1 VKTEFKESFARDL
14 KRLKDKAVLGQV
26 KAAIEQ
32 IEQASTVQE
41 VSRLKRLS
49 AGSGGNYYRI
59 RIGDYR
65 LGLVI
70 ENNVAIFVR
79 CLNRK
84 EIYRFFP

>member
-1 VKTEFKESFARDL
+1 MKTEFKESFARDL
-14 KRLKDKAVLGQV
+14 KRLKDRVVLRQV
-26 KAAIEQ
+26 KAAIEEV
-32 IEQASTVQE
+32 EQAATLQE
-41 VSRLKRLS
+41 VGCLKRLS
-49 AGSGGNYYRI
+49 GSGGNYYRI

-70 ENNVAIFVR
+70 ENDVVIFVR

>member
-1 VKTEFKESFARDL
+1 M
-14 KRLKDKAVLGQV
+14 

-32 IEQASTVQE
+32 IEQAATLQE
-41 VSRLKRLS
+41 VSRLKRL
-49 AGSGGNYYRI
+49 AGSGDNYYRI

-65 LGLVI
+65 LGPVV
-70 ENNVAIFVR
+70 ENDVVIFVR

>member
-1 VKTEFKESFARDL
+1 MKTAFKESFARDL
-14 KRLKDKAVLGQV
+14 KRLKDKTVFEQV

-32 IEQASTVQE
+32 VEQAATLQE
-41 VSRLKRLS
+41 VSRLKRLV
-49 AGSGGNYYRI
+49 GSGGNYYRI

-65 LGLVI
+65 VGLIVDS
-70 ENNVAIFVR
+70 EVVIFVR